1 MGIIYT
7 MENVQMILW
16 SLAFIKMI
24 SQDGIWNVIVTVWF
38 VLNLLEIAWAALLD
52 LSQLQMADV
61 LHL

>member
-7 MENVQMILW
+7 MENVQTILW

-24 SQDGIWNVIVTVWF
+24 SQDGIWNVIVTVMF
-38 VLNLLEIAWAALLD
+38 VLNLLEIVWPALMD
-52 LSQLQMADV
+52 LSQLQTADV